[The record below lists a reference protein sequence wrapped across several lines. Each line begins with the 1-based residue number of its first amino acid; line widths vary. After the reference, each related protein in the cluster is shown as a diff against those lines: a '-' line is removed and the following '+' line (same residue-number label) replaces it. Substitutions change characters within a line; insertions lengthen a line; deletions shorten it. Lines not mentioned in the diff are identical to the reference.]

1 MWVFTLKER
10 QMKRNN
16 LRDLGVQEF
25 TLKGLVS
32 TGERAQVTAVQRVV
46 VMSFHPLLIVLCYY
60 GKISQYMT
68 GLHRFNL
75 ESHH

>member
-1 MWVFTLKER
+1 
-10 QMKRNN
+10 MKRNN

-46 VMSFHPLLIVLCYY
+46 VMSFIL
-60 GKISQYMT
+60 
-68 GLHRFNL
+68 F
-75 ESHH
+75 